1 MPCIRKCVFCWRSK
15 REDTDFRLLT
25 ITLTASFGG
34 NPPALHIVYSIYKV
48 LANSEDSAK
57 AFSNSLVNS
66 SKSLMA
72 SGKLNV
78 TSIKPIVEQ
87 EKLLIAANK
96 RVIEEINKFSSK
108 NKAKDIAT
116 MVAAYDSKKGEI
128 VVRGSV
134 GTEIKKDM
142 LHDDTVG
149 LLKSKLDGAE
159 IGTKTIFCNNIVG
172 GCAEVLAADQ
182 LIRKGVNPKDIR
194 ISQAYRPRD
203 AYGYEYIDV
212 PEKALIETCDNCIR
226 VFLDK

>member
-1 MPCIRKCVFCWRSK
+1 MAGA
-15 REDTDFRLLT
+15 
-25 ITLTASFGG
+25 TLGG
-34 NPPALHIVYSIYKV
+34 GYKV

-134 GTEIKKDM
+134 GTEIKKRYA
-142 LHDDTVG
+142 
-149 LLKSKLDGAE
+149 S
-159 IGTKTIFCNNIVG
+159 
-172 GCAEVLAADQ
+172 
-182 LIRKGVNPKDIR
+182 
-194 ISQAYRPRD
+194 
-203 AYGYEYIDV
+203 
-212 PEKALIETCDNCIR
+212 
-226 VFLDK
+226 